1 MPLGLQQSFKDL
13 AEIRNVSPAIAQ
25 DPLDLRMFDFFRVL
39 CLIWVLCFG
48 TCQFTMSGT
57 AYNPWS
63 LQDYFQTV
71 AYTLVYSAN
80 FGFDEFFMLSSFFA
94 YIYITHYID

>member
-1 MPLGLQQSFKDL
+1 MVIGLHRSFKDL
-13 AEIRNVSPAIAQ
+13 GQIREISKEIAE

-39 CLIWVLCFG
+39 CLIWILCFG

-63 LQDYFQTV
+63 LQDYF
-71 AYTLVYSAN
+71 
-80 FGFDEFFMLSSFFA
+80 
-94 YIYITHYID
+94 